1 MSVAVPADAAVRAHH
16 SPYQGLVP
24 YSEADADWFFGRD
37 EWSAVVADNLR
48 AYRITVLYGAS
59 GVGKSSLLH
68 AGMIP
73 ALNDEARENVVDH
86 GVRRLLP
93 IAFSAWS
100 LDDPLSALKDTL
112 LAAGEPLEG
121 TLVDVLDQ
129 LPLRVGGP
137 VLLVLDQLE
146 ELFVYHERS
155 GDTTIEELAL
165 LLRRRDPAVHFLLSI
180 REDALADLDRFQG
193 QVAGLGDHL
202 LRLEHLDRGAGRE
215 AITAPLELWN
225 RVAAESSGEVD
236 IEPELVEAVLD
247 QVTTGRV
254 SLDDKVAVTN
264 GNHMAGIE
272 APYLQLVLVHLWDEE
287 RKQGSNTLRLETL
300 ERLGGAGPIVRTH
313 LDASLGSLSATEQDL
328 AGRTLRFLV
337 TPSGTKIALRTSDLA
352 DYAEV
357 PADRLEPLVE
367 RLAGPA
373 RVLRPAGD
381 GRYEI
386 YHDALAGPIHDW
398 QQRWDDR
405 HRRHR
410 ERRRLLFLTSII
422 IMLVAIV
429 AGVSLL
435 AIWALHQRH
444 TANRAARS
452 ATSRELAA
460 SAKQALASDPELSL
474 LLSTEAVR
482 DAPTQQAVDS
492 LKQSLLASQVRRA
505 FSAGAGPVN
514 TVAFSPDGRLVLT
527 ADPKAARLWD
537 AASGRLLGIF
547 PGHGSPVNGAA
558 FDPGGERVVV
568 ARAGGPIEIW
578 SVASRR
584 VVRRLSGDSL
594 GDNEVSFATERNPRW
609 VVSAGL
615 SGTTHVIDAR
625 TRRVRATL
633 DVNRIAES
641 AAMSP
646 DGVHVAVG
654 YSTGPTRIWDV
665 STEKQVL
672 SLPSRDTWTVVYS
685 SEGKRVL
692 TADDDAARIWDAD
705 TGRLLA
711 KLAPERTIGIVAAA
725 FSRDGGRVVTA
736 DRNGD
741 VEIWDVAGKREI
753 SVLRGHTDEVES
765 VAFSNDGHFVV
776 SGSKDGSAR
785 IWEVEKARSYTQLG
799 GKGDHFATFSWDG
812 KLALTQGPDG
822 TLSAWPV
829 TREPRPIHVPTG
841 AVVGWAFSPD
851 GERVALRRKSG
862 IEIWRTTDWRRV
874 RALGPKSV
882 GARTIGF
889 SSDNRFLVTANRARF
904 ANVWDAA
911 SGKLVRRLTCRGGTV
926 WDSSF
931 SPTGMLLA
939 VTCLD
944 EVVVWRAA
952 STSPADWTPLRRFG
966 KTPNPYY
973 AVLFSPHAEFLV
985 IFNSNKTATVMRTD
999 TWRQSSTLGL
1009 LLSDGYTFSPRDDL
1023 LVAVDDKG
1031 APGAWDLVSGQ
1042 RLALFDDVRG
1052 RVADVSFTSDRGFV
1066 LVASRNGAVDRYA
1079 CDVCGSVDELLTVA
1093 EARAT
1098 RPLTAEERSVFLH
1111 EDEPNQRS

>member
-1 MSVAVPADAAVRAHH
+1 MSLAVPADAAVRARQ

-24 YSEADADWFFGRD
+24 YSESDAEWFFGRD
-37 EWSAVVADNLR
+37 EWAAVVADNLR

-68 AGMIP
+68 AGMIRT
-73 ALNDEARENVVDH
+73 LNDEARENLVDH
-86 GVRRLLP
+86 GVPRLLP
-93 IAFSAWS
+93 VAFSSWS
-100 LDDPLSALKDTL
+100 LDDPLSALKDAL

-121 TLVDVLDQ
+121 SLVDVLDK
-129 LPLRVGGP
+129 LPMRVGGP

-155 GDTTIEELAL
+155 GDTTIEEVAL

-180 REDALADLDRFQG
+180 REDALADLDRFEG
-193 QVAGLGDHL
+193 RVSGLGDHL
-202 LRLEHLDRGAGRE
+202 LRLEHLDREAGRE

-225 RVAAESSGEVD
+225 RVVAEPGNEVD
-236 IEPELVEAVLD
+236 IEPELVETVLD

-254 SLDDKVAVTN
+254 SLGDDNVAVSDGTRT
-264 GNHMAGIE
+264 AGIE
-272 APYLQLVLVHLWDEE
+272 APYLQLVLIRLWDGE
-287 RKQGSNTLRLETL
+287 RKHGSNILRLETL
-300 ERLGGAGPIVRTH
+300 ERLGGAGRIVRTH
-313 LDASLGSLSATEQDL
+313 LDASLGSLPVAEQDL

-357 PADRLEPLVE
+357 PADRLEPLIE
-367 RLAGPA
+367 QLAGPA

-381 GRYEI
+381 GRFEI
-386 YHDALAGPIHDW
+386 YHDALAGPILDW
-398 QQRWDDR
+398 RGRWEER
-405 HRRHR
+405 HRRRR
-410 ERRRLLFLTSII
+410 ERRRLLFLTAII
-422 IMLVAIV
+422 ITLVAIV

-444 TANRAARS
+444 SAKRAARS

-460 SAKQALASDPELSL
+460 TAKEALASDPELSL
-474 LLSTEAVR
+474 LLAAEAVR

-514 TVAFSPDGRLVLT
+514 TVGFSPDGRLVLT

-537 AASGRLLGIF
+537 VASGRLVGIF
-547 PGHGSPVNGAA
+547 PGHGSQVNGAA

-568 ARAGGPIEIW
+568 GREEGPIEIW
-578 SVASRR
+578 SLASRQ
-584 VVRRLSGDSL
+584 VVSRLPGDSL
-594 GDNEVSFATERNPRW
+594 GDEEVSFATEKNPRW

-615 SGTTHVIDAR
+615 SGTTHVIDVR
-625 TRRVRATL
+625 TRHVTATL
-633 DVNRIAES
+633 DVKQIAES

-646 DGVHVAVG
+646 DGAHVVVA
-654 YSTGPTRIWDV
+654 YTRGPTRLWDV

-672 SLPSRDTWTVVYS
+672 SLPSHGAWTVVYS
-685 SEGKRVL
+685 SDGKRVL
-692 TADDDAARIWDAD
+692 TADDDAARVWNAD

-711 KLAPERTIGIVAAA
+711 KLAPEGVGVEATA

-741 VEIWDVAGKREI
+741 VEVWDVAERREI
-753 SVLRGHTDEVES
+753 AVLKGHTDEVRS
-765 VAFSNDGHFVV
+765 VAFSNDGTFVV

-785 IWEVEKARSYTQLG
+785 VWQVEKARSYTQIG
-799 GKGDHFATFSWDG
+799 GKGDRFATFSWDG
-812 KLALTQGPDG
+812 KLALTQGSNG
-822 TLSAWPV
+822 TLSAWAV
-829 TREPRPIHVPTG
+829 TGKPRRTHVPAG
-841 AVVGWAFSPD
+841 AVAGWAFSPD
-851 GERVALRRKSG
+851 GRRVALRRKSG

-882 GARTIGF
+882 GAMKQSFR
-889 SSDNRFLVTANRARF
+889 SDNRFLVTTNEGRF

-911 SGKLVRRLTCRGGTV
+911 SGELVRRITCRGPV
-926 WDSSF
+926 WAASF
-931 SPTGMLLA
+931 SPSGTLLA
-939 VTCLD
+939 VVCLY
-944 EVVVWRAA
+944 EVVVWDAA
-952 STSPADWTPLRRFG
+952 SASPSDWTPLTRFG
-966 KTPNPYY
+966 RTLNPYFD
-973 AVLFSPHAEFLV
+973 ALFSPHSEFLV
-985 IFNSNKTATVMRTD
+985 VLNTNGTARVMRTD
-999 TWRQSSTLGL
+999 TWQQSTRLALRSLNA
-1009 LLSDGYTFSPRDDL
+1009 YTFSPRDDL

-1042 RLALFDDVRG
+1042 RLALFGDVRG
-1052 RVADVSFTSDRGFV
+1052 RVADVSFTSDGRFV
-1066 LVASRNGAVDRYA
+1066 LVASRNGAVGRYA
-1079 CDVCGSVDELLTVA
+1079 CDICGSVDELRKLA
-1093 EARAT
+1093 KARTT

-1111 EDEPNQRS
+1111 EGEP